1 MADPTET
8 ASLDKL
14 RTRFAEKADGVLES
28 IAAEHEITLAQAI
41 TCLPDGMARSI
52 SGEHFATVMEDI
64 SSWGKVLLIV
74 HTNDVVLEC
83 PGELPKGSFG
93 HGMFNFSSGGPF
105 TGHLRAT
112 NCSSIAFLKR
122 PFFGS
127 ISASVVFL
135 NRDGGAMFKIFV
147 GRDEARALKQD
158 QLARFDALVEK
169 LSA

>member
-1 MADPTET
+1 MANPTET
-8 ASLDKL
+8 ASLEKL
-14 RTRFAEKADGVLES
+14 RARFAETADGVLES
-28 IAAEHEITLAQAI
+28 IASEYGVTLAQAI
-41 TCLPDGMARSI
+41 TCLPDEMARSI
-52 SGEHFATVMEDI
+52 SGEHFAAVMEDI
-64 SSWGKVLLIV
+64 SDWGKILLIV
-74 HTNDVVLEC
+74 HTDDVVLEC

-93 HGMFNFSSGGPF
+93 HGMFNFSGGGPF
-105 TGHLRAT
+105 SGHLRAT

-147 GRDEARALKQD
+147 GRDETRALKQD
-158 QLARFDALVEK
+158 QLARFDALAAK